1 MRDWGM
7 SAGDKWCGAK
17 MQQGRGKGGGS
28 DGNLTG
34 EAFPEEVICEQP
46 GGGK

>member
-1 MRDWGM
+1 M

-17 MQQGRGKGGGS
+17 CSRDKAREGGGS

-34 EAFPEEVICEQP
+34 EAFPEEVTFEQP